1 MSKKYNITDTRAAS
15 FPIPEK
21 GQAIYWDEKQ
31 SGLGLRVTANGARS
45 WIVQGYVNG
54 KSRRFTLGLLDELDY
69 KEARE
74 EASSTRASMRKGVN
88 PLEEKKKRQNV
99 SEAETVTLAEIKDD
113 YVKHKRTKGMPLRQ
127 ASINGIESCVKNE
140 FSDWASKPV
149 AKITRDAVIER
160 FRNISQKAPT
170 QANLALRNLRALL
183 NRAKEK
189 YTAPDGSYTIL
200 NPNPVS
206 QAIKSNGLAQWNK
219 ETKRDTRIPEDK
231 IGEVWLAL
239 NAHADPERNI
249 ATTCTSADLIMFMLL
264 TGTRISEANQLTWDR
279 VKLHDDVPTFH
290 LDVTKNHNSITL
302 PISKE
307 LRKVLLRRESQKLS
321 NNPYVFPAKRGK
333 AGYLKDPRALFVRVS
348 EITGCHIHPHAMRR
362 TFEELAVRS
371 GVDSDRRRILLNHIS
386 GDVHALHYGNNKDPK
401 VLIQEVNKVGDFVLR
416 LAQIAESAAKADNV
430 VQIVK

>member
-1 MSKKYNITDTRAAS
+1 M
-15 FPIPEK
+15 
-21 GQAIYWDEKQ
+21 
-31 SGLGLRVTANGARS
+31 AN
-45 WIVQGYVNG
+45 
-54 KSRRFTLGLLDELDY
+54 
-69 KEARE
+69 
-74 EASSTRASMRKGVN
+74 
-88 PLEEKKKRQNV
+88 
-99 SEAETVTLAEIKDD
+99 
-113 YVKHKRTKGMPLRQ
+113 
-127 ASINGIESCVKNE
+127 
-140 FSDWASKPV
+140 
-149 AKITRDAVIER
+149 ITRDAVIER

-170 QANLALRNLRALL
+170 QANLAFRNLRALL
-183 NRAKEK
+183 NWAKEK

-321 NNPYVFPAKRGK
+321 NNPYV
-333 AGYLKDPRALFVRVS
+333 
-348 EITGCHIHPHAMRR
+348 
-362 TFEELAVRS
+362 
-371 GVDSDRRRILLNHIS
+371 S